1 MLRVGWGVDVHA
13 FGGTRA
19 LVLGGCPIPGAPPV
33 EATSDG
39 DVVAHSVT
47 DALLGAANL
56 GDMGTHFPSS
66 DDRFEGADS
75 LDLLARAV
83 LLAAGA
89 GVHPVFVDVTIVVQS
104 VRVAPHRTAI
114 QRGLARALGLGESA
128 VSVKATTTDRLGFIG
143 RDEGIAALA
152 VLTAEATA

>member
-1 MLRVGWGVDVHA
+1 VLRVGWGVDVHA
-13 FGGTRA
+13 FGGTRS
-19 LVLGGCPIPGAPPV
+19 LVLGGCPIPGAPAV

-66 DDRFEGADS
+66 EHRFDGADS
-75 LDLLARAV
+75 LDLLTRAV
-83 LLAAGA
+83 SLAAGA
-89 GVHPVFVDVTIVVQS
+89 GVRPVFVDVTIVVQS
-104 VRVAPHRTAI
+104 VRIAPHRTAI
-114 QRGLARALGLGESA
+114 RQGLARALGLGDSA

-143 RDEGIAALA
+143 RDEGIAAVA

>member
-1 MLRVGWGVDVHA
+1 MGVDVHA
-13 FGGTRA
+13 FGGTRS
-19 LVLGGCPIPGAPPV
+19 LVLGGCPIPGAPMV

-66 DDRFEGADS
+66 DDRWEGADS
-75 LDLLARAV
+75 LDMLTWAV
-83 LLAAGA
+83 SMAAEA

-104 VRVAPHRTAI
+104 VMIAPHRNAI
-114 QRGLARALGLGESA
+114 RHGLAGALGLGDSA
-128 VSVKATTTDRLGFIG
+128 VSVKATTTDRLGFVG
-143 RDEGIAALA
+143 RDEGIAAYA

>member
-1 MLRVGWGVDVHA
+1 M
-13 FGGTRA
+13 
-19 LVLGGCPIPGAPPV
+19 LGGRPIPGAPSV

-47 DALLGAANL
+47 DAVLGAANL

-66 DDRFEGADS
+66 DDRWNGADS

-83 LLAAGA
+83 TLAAEA

-104 VRVAPHRTAI
+104 VMISPHRTAI
-114 QRGLARALGLGESA
+114 RLGLAGALGLEESA
-128 VSVKATTTDRLGFIG
+128 VSVKATTTDRLGFVG
-143 RDEGIAALA
+143 RDEGIAAIA
-152 VLTAEATA
+152 VLTAEAPA

>member
-13 FGGTRA
+13 FGGTRS
-19 LVLGGCPIPGAPPV
+19 LVLGGCPIPGAPAV

-56 GDMGTHFPSS
+56 GDLGTHFPSS
-66 DDRFEGADS
+66 DDRWEGADS
-75 LDLLARAV
+75 LDMLTWAV
-83 LLAAGA
+83 SLAAGA

-104 VRVAPHRTAI
+104 VRIAPHRTAI
-114 QRGLARALGLGESA
+114 RQGLAGALGLGDSA

-152 VLTAEATA
+152 VLTAEATT